1 MHGKVALRAVAGAQF
16 GEEVG
21 SSCGGAHGGA
31 VAGKVGG
38 PSFINTAC
46 CVCFPWLQ
54 LGSSLTLNTPCTS
67 PEEMAAEWTFM
78 NEGERAYHLT
88 LIKRDHGVSQ

>member
-31 VAGKVGG
+31 VAGKIGG

-46 CVCFPWLQ
+46 CVF
-54 LGSSLTLNTPCTS
+54 SLAPAWVFSHT
-67 PEEMAAEWTFM
+67 
-78 NEGERAYHLT
+78 
-88 LIKRDHGVSQ
+88 